1 MKRILLLLSFASL
14 SVLTFCCKTPIE
26 DENGKNDNLVP
37 AVASNTWLLHSL
49 ADIESYKNEKPSNRM
64 SLLMAKNEVENVQL
78 VITTATN
85 GTLDIERTGNENELA
100 FECRKLEVFEKMT
113 DVLVPCD
120 GRVKPQN
127 KVLKLWLT
135 FRTSKDTAPGKY
147 KEVIR
152 FKTEEDEY
160 AVAISVNVLDVEIP
174 EVPSLPS
181 VFGINPDNFIMTG
194 LNEEQ
199 KREKRKEVADL
210 LLDYRATPYFSTW
223 LSGTMK
229 TECFSSPYTWDDFR
243 TWEYLKD
250 ARFNRI
256 AFPFHGLSD
265 EELESMLQKV
275 KSEGLMDKAYF
286 YLWDEPTKMAEY
298 EQIHEMADRLH
309 RYAPE
314 AKVIT
319 TYYRGP
325 EDGEH
330 VDDLFAVFDIL
341 DGATSIFCTGVW
353 SLQGNESRSAMCR
366 KKLKD
371 GQEWW
376 SYVCMADS
384 PGLAQNS
391 SGIANRVVMW
401 RHWKEQTTGF
411 LYWVVN
417 SFGSMSP
424 LKSRSGLPEG
434 DGILVYPGEPF
445 GAKVPCVSIRLERW
459 RDGSEDYELLK
470 MYEAKLGRA
479 EAEKLLSN
487 VYTNPTVYTK
497 NISHVDAMKKV
508 ILEALR

>member
-1 MKRILLLLSFASL
+1 MGKLFSSHRMVRPLAVFMAVFIFSAFSLHGQNLTVRLNDVTVEHALEILKNRHGYSF
-14 SVLTFCCKTPIE
+14 VFKTDDMNLNAKVKADFKSAPIRKILDKIFE
-26 DENGKNDNLVP
+26 GQAVTYELDDKMVHVTKAVP
-37 AVASNTWLLHSL
+37 AVSSKMPVG
-49 ADIESYKNEKPSNRM
+49 EGNRL
-64 SLLMAKNEVENVQL
+64 S
-78 VITTATN
+78 
-85 GTLDIERTGNENELA
+85 
-100 FECRKLEVFEKMT
+100 
-113 DVLVPCD
+113 
-120 GRVKPQN
+120 VKG
-127 KVLKLWLT
+127 KVL
-135 FRTSKDTAPGKY
+135 D
-147 KEVIR
+147 
-152 FKTEEDEY
+152 
-160 AVAISVNVLDVEIP
+160 
-174 EVPSLPS
+174 
-181 VFGINPDNFIMTG
+181 
-194 LNEEQ
+194 Q

-210 LLDYRATPYFSTW
+210 LLDYRAMPYFSTW

-229 TECFSSPYTWDDFR
+229 TECFSSPYTWNDFR

-265 EELESMLQKV
+265 EELESMLEKIR
-275 KSEGLMDKAYF
+275 SEGLMEKAYF
-286 YLWDEPTKMAEY
+286 YIWDEPTKMAEY
-298 EQIHEMADRLH
+298 AQIHSMADRLH
-309 RYAPE
+309 QYAPE

-319 TYYRGP
+319 SFYRGP
-325 EDGEH
+325 EDGDN

-366 KKLKD
+366 KKLKE

-391 SGIANRVVMW
+391 SGVANRVVMW

-434 DGILVYPGEPF
+434 DGILVYPGETF
-445 GAKVPCVSIRLERW
+445 GVKVPCVSIRLERW

-479 EAEKLLSN
+479 ETEKLLSN